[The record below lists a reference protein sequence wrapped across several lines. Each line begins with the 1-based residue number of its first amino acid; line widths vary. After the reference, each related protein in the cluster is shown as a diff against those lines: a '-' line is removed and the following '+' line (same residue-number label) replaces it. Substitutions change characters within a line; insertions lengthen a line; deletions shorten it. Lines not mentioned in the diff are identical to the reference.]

1 MHNRAGA
8 SRPQNFGSRSGRPRM
23 PTRAVLDSNVFLFGF
38 ERPRSNSHRI
48 LEKLAA
54 GEVRGV
60 ATDRIVR
67 EVIGYLRK
75 YYGKDLAR
83 RFRDY
88 ILSTCDLILEADLEV
103 PSDLVSLVDE
113 KDAGALAA
121 ARALGLGRL
130 VSTDRDFA
138 NAPERRTPREFLIRS
153 EEHTSEL
160 QSQSN
165 LVCRLLLE

>member
-1 MHNRAGA
+1 
-8 SRPQNFGSRSGRPRM
+8 M

-54 GEVRGV
+54 GDLRGV
-60 ATDRIVR
+60 VTDRIVR

-75 YYGKDLAR
+75 YYGKDLAA

-88 ILSTCDLILEADLEV
+88 ILSTCDLLPEADLDV
-103 PSDLVSLVDE
+103 PSDLISLVGE

-121 ARALGLGRL
+121 ARALGLARL

-138 NAPERRTPREFLIRS
+138 RAPERRTPREFLI
-153 EEHTSEL
+153 EL
-160 QSQSN
+160 REKTAPSD
-165 LVCRLLLE
+165 E

>member
-1 MHNRAGA
+1 
-8 SRPQNFGSRSGRPRM
+8 M

-54 GEVRGV
+54 GDLRGV
-60 ATDRIVR
+60 VTDRIVR
-67 EVIGYLRK
+67 EVVGYLRK
-75 YYGKDLAR
+75 YYGKDLAA

-88 ILSTCDLILEADLEV
+88 ILSTCDLILEADLNV
-103 PSDLVSLVDE
+103 RNDLILLVGP

-138 NAPERRTPREFLIRS
+138 EAPERRTPREFLV
-153 EEHTSEL
+153 EL
-160 QSQSN
+160 GEKPVPSD
-165 LVCRLLLE
+165 E

>member
-1 MHNRAGA
+1 MR
-8 SRPQNFGSRSGRPRM
+8 
-23 PTRAVLDSNVFLFGF
+23 TRAVLDSNVFLFGF

-54 GEVRGV
+54 GDLRGV
-60 ATDRIVR
+60 VTDRIVR

-75 YYGKDLAR
+75 YYGKDLAA

-88 ILSTCDLILEADLEV
+88 ILLTCDLVLEADLEIR
-103 PSDLVSLVDE
+103 SDLVSLVGQ

-138 NAPERRTPREFLIRS
+138 RAPEWRTPREFLI
-153 EEHTSEL
+153 EL
-160 QSQSN
+160 REKPTPSDK
-165 LVCRLLLE
+165 

>member
-1 MHNRAGA
+1 
-8 SRPQNFGSRSGRPRM
+8 M

-54 GEVRGV
+54 GDLRGV
-60 ATDRIVR
+60 VTDRIVR

-75 YYGKDLAR
+75 YYGKDLAS

-88 ILSTCDLILEADLEV
+88 ILSTCDLLHEADLNV
-103 PSDLVSLVDE
+103 RSDLILLVGP
-113 KDAGALAA
+113 KDAEALAA

-138 NAPERRTPREFLIRS
+138 RAPERRTPREFLIEQREKTAPS
-153 EEHTSEL
+153 DE
-160 QSQSN
+160 
-165 LVCRLLLE
+165 

>member
-1 MHNRAGA
+1 
-8 SRPQNFGSRSGRPRM
+8 M
-23 PTRAVLDSNVFLFGF
+23 PTKAVLDSNVFLFGF

-54 GEVRGV
+54 GDLRGV
-60 ATDRIVR
+60 VTDRIVR

-75 YYGKDLAR
+75 YYGKDLAA

-88 ILSTCDLILEADLEV
+88 ILSTCDLILEADLDV
-103 PSDLVSLVDE
+103 PSDLVSLVGE

-121 ARALGLGRL
+121 ARALGLARL

-138 NAPERRTPREFLIRS
+138 RAPERRTPREFLV
-153 EEHTSEL
+153 EL
-160 QSQSN
+160 RERTTASD
-165 LVCRLLLE
+165 E